1 MNEFETITCD
11 IDDRGVATITLACP
25 EKHNALSPDL
35 ISELTVLATKFTK
48 GDTPRVCVLQAL
60 GKTFCAGGDLKW
72 MQAQMAQTHENKI
85 SGALTIAQLL
95 LALDDL
101 PCPLIGKVQG
111 SAFGGGIGMMAVCD
125 VVIAVDTAKFALTET
140 RLGLIPAT
148 IGPFVV
154 RRIGEPHARR
164 YFFSSKPFDTE
175 TAHRIGLV
183 SRICSTGELDNVVNE
198 EVDGILKCL
207 PGAVA
212 DAKELVKTLARN
224 PEMET
229 QNYTAARL
237 ADRWETDE
245 AKSAIAAFFAK
256 GE

>member
-1 MNEFETITCD
+1 MSEFETIICD
-11 IDDRGVATITLACP
+11 IDDRGVATITLANP
-25 EKHNALSPDL
+25 DKHNALSPDM
-35 ISELTVLATKFTK
+35 ISELTALAEKFTA
-48 GDTPRVCVLQAL
+48 GDTPRVCVLEAQ

-72 MQAQMAQTHENKI
+72 MQAQMTQTRENKI
-85 SGALTIAQLL
+85 SGALTVAGLL
-95 LALDDL
+95 AALDDL

-148 IGPFVV
+148 IGPYVV

-164 YFFSSKPFDTE
+164 YFFSSKQFGVE

-183 SRICSTGELDNVVNE
+183 SQICSADELDNVVQK
-198 EVDGILKCL
+198 EVKGILNCL

-212 DAKELVKTLARN
+212 DAKALVKTLARS
-224 PEMET
+224 PDLET
-229 QNYTAARL
+229 QYYTAEKL
-237 ADRWETDE
+237 ADRWETEE
-245 AKSAIAAFFAK
+245 AQTAIAAFFTK
-256 GE
+256 R